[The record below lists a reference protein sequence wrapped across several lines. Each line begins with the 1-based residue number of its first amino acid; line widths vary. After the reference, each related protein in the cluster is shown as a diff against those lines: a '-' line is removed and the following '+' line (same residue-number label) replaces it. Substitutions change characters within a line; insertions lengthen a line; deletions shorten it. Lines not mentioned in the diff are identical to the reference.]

1 MSDDNVSCC
10 SSESSSSSASLDS
23 NDPDVAFALMDFSG
37 VDFGDDQ
44 NEKKK
49 KDDDDDDIGKPTA
62 TAHGDDEEE
71 AEVPKKAVA
80 SEESKVEQLRQDQP
94 PKRRNSNSSTQ
105 QPKFEMPSGQI
116 PPKGAREHD
125 PQLFLAQQR
134 RVSNLIKWYELGIRP
149 SLTNKKV
156 DPLDH
161 VAHHG
166 KDEDLFACQA
176 DNLPQL
182 LHRSI
187 VAQDGLNTNLP
198 PFPLTPYE
206 DDLEV
211 KASTIPNAGN
221 GLFTTK
227 FIPKSTPICHCTGYR
242 HHYQSQKRLPN
253 GAYVLKLQNDGFVDT
268 LPTLDV
274 KARFMNDIRNE
285 DQYNVKFEYIQS
297 PEIWHCPVVSL
308 REIEAGEELFVCY
321 GPRYWNE
328 SRSNGG

>member
-1 MSDDNVSCC
+1 MADDNVSCC
-10 SSESSSSSASLDS
+10 SSGSSSSSASLDS

-44 NEKKK
+44 KNEKK
-49 KDDDDDDIGKPTA
+49 KDDDDAGELTA
-62 TAHGDDEEE
+62 TAHVDDEEE
-71 AEVPKKAVA
+71 AEAPKTAAA
-80 SEESKVEQLRQDQP
+80 SEESKVEQPRQADQP
-94 PKRRNSNSSTQ
+94 PKRRNSRTQ

-116 PPKGAREHD
+116 PPKGARQHD
-125 PQLFLAQQR
+125 TQLFLAQER
-134 RVSNLIKWYELGIRP
+134 RVFNLIKWYELGIRP

-161 VAHHG
+161 AAHHG
-166 KDEDLFACQA
+166 KDDDLFAAQA
-176 DNLPQL
+176 DNLAQL

-187 VAQDGLNTNLP
+187 VAQDELNTNLP

-206 DDLEV
+206 DHLEV
-211 KASTIPNAGN
+211 KPSTIPNAGN

-227 FIPKSTPICHCTGYR
+227 FIPKSTPICHYTGYR

-253 GAYVLKLQNDGFVDT
+253 GAYVLKLQNDGFVDP

-308 REIEAGEELFVCY
+308 RDIEAGEELFVCY

-328 SRSNGG
+328 SRGIGG